1 MKVGKRSIRRTPL
14 YSTLER
20 TQESSST
27 ESLVP
32 KDTVELGR
40 ESGIDR
46 YGRNQDPP
54 TYGRQQRAIAHYK
67 RALQLKEQ
75 KTTHAPFY
83 FEDLAPSSDVDDSS
97 VSSSPP
103 SSRIMFDPYR
113 YKPTH
118 FYPGGPD
125 DGNALEA
132 ISPLKGV
139 RFQRVLPNYEI
150 STTETRESG
159 LGPALER

>member
-1 MKVGKRSIRRTPL
+1 MKVGKKSVRRTPL

-20 TQESSST
+20 TQESSSSET
-27 ESLVP
+27 LVP

-54 TYGRQQRAIAHYK
+54 TYGRKQRAVAHYK

-83 FEDLAPSSDVDDSS
+83 FEDLAQ
-97 VSSSPP
+97 SSSPQDSLPTLSP
-103 SSRIMFDPYR
+103 SRPVNPFDPYR